1 MLFTDSIFFVFFA
14 FCFAVRW
21 SLRGNT
27 AQKYFLLACNVV
39 FYGAW
44 DWRFLFLMG
53 GYILFNHWIAG
64 ALHRAGDDRRRR
76 ALLWL
81 SVAGNLGV
89 LGFFKYYNFFVDSGS
104 SLLTWLGVRA
114 QPATLSIVLPVGI
127 SFITFQALSY
137 VIDVYRR
144 ELVPVSL
151 LDFALF
157 KSFFPQLVAGPIVRA
172 SAFLP
177 QLRSE
182 RRLADVDFRRC
193 LTLFV
198 IGYFKKACVADNL
211 ATVIDPVFAEPLAHG
226 ARDALLA
233 ASGYSVQIYCDFSGY
248 SDMAIAVAGML
259 GFSLMKNFDAPYLS
273 ASIRDF
279 WRRWHISLSS
289 WLRDYLYV
297 PLGGGRKGRSRT
309 YLNLMITMVLGG
321 LWHGANWTFVIW
333 GFAHGLALAVQRAWS
348 ELRGN
353 GKRAANAGA
362 QAGAVRPAPA
372 LLGWAVTLAWVV
384 ACFTLFRCDSLS
396 TFLDLCSRVGAWD
409 GKNTLSP
416 TLWSLLL
423 LLGTLHAIT
432 YFARDRLLHALK
444 ATPAVGY
451 AFLLGVSVS
460 VLLFFTPVSSA
471 PFIYFQF

>member
-1 MLFTDSIFFVFFA
+1 
-14 FCFAVRW
+14 
-21 SLRGNT
+21 
-27 AQKYFLLACNVV
+27 
-39 FYGAW
+39 
-44 DWRFLFLMG
+44 
-53 GYILFNHWIAG
+53 
-64 ALHRAGDDRRRR
+64 
-76 ALLWL
+76 
-81 SVAGNLGV
+81 
-89 LGFFKYYNFFVDSGS
+89 
-104 SLLTWLGVRA
+104 
-114 QPATLSIVLPVGI
+114 
-127 SFITFQALSY
+127 
-137 VIDVYRR
+137 
-144 ELVPVSL
+144 
-151 LDFALF
+151 
-157 KSFFPQLVAGPIVRA
+157 
-172 SAFLP
+172 
-177 QLRSE
+177 
-182 RRLADVDFRRC
+182 
-193 LTLFV
+193 
-198 IGYFKKACVADNL
+198 
-211 ATVIDPVFAEPLAHG
+211 
-226 ARDALLA
+226 
-233 ASGYSVQIYCDFSGY
+233 
-248 SDMAIAVAGML
+248 MAIAVAGML